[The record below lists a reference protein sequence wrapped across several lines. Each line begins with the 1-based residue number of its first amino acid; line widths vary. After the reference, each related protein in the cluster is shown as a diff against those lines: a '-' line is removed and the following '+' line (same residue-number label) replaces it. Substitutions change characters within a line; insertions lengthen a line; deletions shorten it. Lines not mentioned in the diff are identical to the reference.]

1 MEGKQDGDGKAQME
15 KVLKEIERYKARE
28 ISLCQK
34 LAVML
39 PSLSLPASPSPS
51 FCSLSDQLPL
61 IKILTAALPG
71 SPSSSPPR
79 PPSLCFA
86 CHHVALSLCSF
97 SFQDVVFL
105 PSFIQQLK
113 HLVFSF
119 SSHLPSHL
127 STFSHLFSFFFL
139 QTSIFAS
146 PPHGL
151 SFSLE
156 FCSYLLPA
164 FPLHPHLTS
173 PPSVHSQL

>member
-1 MEGKQDGDGKAQME
+1 ME

-39 PSLSLPASPSPS
+39 PSLSLLASPSPS

-86 CHHVALSLCSF
+86 CHHVTLSLCSF
-97 SFQDVVFL
+97 SFQDMVFL
-105 PSFIQQLK
+105 PSSIQQLK

-119 SSHLPSHL
+119 YSHLPSHL
-127 STFSHLFSFFFL
+127 STFSHLFSYLFL

-146 PPHGL
+146 PPMVPP
-151 SFSLE
+151 SPSNFAPI
-156 FCSYLLPA
+156 C
-164 FPLHPHLTS
+164 FPPFPSIPVS
-173 PPSVHSQL
+173 PPLLLFILSCKVS